1 MVFVTIGTERFS
13 FDRLIKEIDRLAEE
27 NKINDS
33 VFVQL
38 GFCKYEPKNCQW
50 KRFLSF
56 DEMVENIKKA
66 DLVISHAA
74 STFFVCLQNGKKPIL
89 VPREK
94 KFKEHLDDHQVIF
107 AEKMKALGYDRV
119 IFDVSGLGDLY
130 ERVSE
135 ENSRESQELKR
146 IGSPE
151 LVDYLNNL
159 ILSWS

>member
-13 FDRLIKEIDRLAEE
+13 FDRLIKEIDRLVEE

-74 STFFVCLQNGKKPIL
+74 STFFVCLQNGKRPIL
-89 VPREK
+89 VPRRK
-94 KFKEHLDDHQVIF
+94 RFKEHLDDHQVVF
-107 AEKMKALGYDRV
+107 AEKMKELGYDRIV
-119 IFDVSGLGDLY
+119 FDVDDLGK
-130 ERVSE
+130 VIPVC
-135 ENSRESQELKR
+135 LKKKEQKEPAK
-146 IGSPE
+146 IEPLE
-151 LVDYLNNL
+151 LVDYLNNF
-159 ILSWS
+159 IQP